1 MSTKWWNKLKQSCSF
16 VTFLQTQGF
25 KGLICRHITQCT
37 YVIPWNYGKINI
49 KLVCNTTCRQ
59 SYLKKEIHQKGEKKS
74 KHLKETPAL
83 MVTIW
88 SDEKRNI
95 IGSNIS
101 DKINE
106 LKQRDPY
113 AASIYLLKVNIRNTR
128 KRWEICSVLT
138 KKNTRT
144 TSLT

>member
-1 MSTKWWNKLKQSCSF
+1 MQTFERNSC
-16 VTFLQTQGF
+16 V
-25 KGLICRHITQCT
+25 
-37 YVIPWNYGKINI
+37 
-49 KLVCNTTCRQ
+49 
-59 SYLKKEIHQKGEKKS
+59 
-74 KHLKETPAL
+74 

-128 KRWEICSVLT
+128 KGGRYVQC
-138 KKNTRT
+138 
-144 TSLT
+144 